1 MLFYTGSF
9 LSSMGMAGA
18 AVGALAVF
26 YALPL
31 LPAVLVL
38 LGPRVNML
46 SLPYGIGRGGGRL
59 WHRLATA
66 VMRRPVL
73 VLVPSVALLVAAGI
87 PFTHLRLA
95 NGDIGQLPA
104 QAEAR
109 RGAELL
115 TSAFPDRDQTTIDV
129 VVSFPATPR
138 TADRIGAVYDLS
150 RRTAAIPG
158 VIRVDTPV
166 DLDPRL
172 CRADYQRLLAPGAAA
187 LPAAAQ
193 NAVHQSVGTVTVQ

>member
-9 LSSMGMAGA
+9 LPSMGMAGA
-18 AVGALAVF
+18 AVVALAVF
-26 YALPL
+26 YALTL

-87 PFTHLRLA
+87 PFPRPRPPH
-95 NGDIGQLPA
+95 GDLGQLPA
-104 QAEAR
+104 PA
-109 RGAELL
+109 GA
-115 TSAFPDRDQTTIDV
+115 P
-129 VVSFPATPR
+129 PGPR
-138 TADRIGAVYDLS
+138 
-150 RRTAAIPG
+150 
-158 VIRVDTPV
+158 PV
-166 DLDPRL
+166 P
-172 CRADYQRLLAPGAAA
+172 QP
-187 LPAAAQ
+187 
-193 NAVHQSVGTVTVQ
+193 V